1 MEKKQYF
8 NLNNLRAN
16 DSRTI
21 IDKQWYHSEEEDPEF
36 NRCDSPEDK
45 SRIRHEAKY
54 IYKQLLSSPDNR
66 CVRTIDSEIIR
77 VNYYAVTFDSVKT
90 TPDGRVFNETAD
102 AIDYDFAYNPY
113 YYKKL
118 SKELNKLAR
127 KDDLYL
133 NVSLDENKM
142 SESYVMTVSSL
153 TREQF
158 ENIYGITLEQFY
170 DAINE
175 KVPSGN
181 SRPRRETLFIK
192 AIARLRKSYYEFMI
206 ADINRGFDTS
216 DIEMDGYRS
225 YLSIKYDFRD
235 VPNQEEILKEL
246 GFVVDPENY
255 SLRLV
260 NARGHQPI
268 YDK

>member
-113 YYKKL
+113 YYKKDT
-118 SKELNKLAR
+118 AGFR
-127 KDDLYL
+127 KQYTTSLMGTDSVAEWNMMGPD
-133 NVSLDENKM
+133 NVK
-142 SESYVMTVSSL
+142 V
-153 TREQF
+153 
-158 ENIYGITLEQFY
+158 
-170 DAINE
+170 AKWINE
-175 KVPSGN
+175 
-181 SRPRRETLFIK
+181 IC
-192 AIARLRKSYYEFMI
+192 I
-206 ADINRGFDTS
+206 DI
-216 DIEMDGYRS
+216 
-225 YLSIKYDFRD
+225 
-235 VPNQEEILKEL
+235 
-246 GFVVDPENY
+246 
-255 SLRLV
+255 
-260 NARGHQPI
+260 
-268 YDK
+268 